1 VSRSV
6 MSLFKNDVARID
18 YTGDYESRAFFSP
31 VCRSFSSPRT
41 FLMTVFCFY
50 PAMHFDMLAH
60 LLLDV
65 FLYDSVAFC
74 LSIFLISLFLTYD
87 FMDLRGDGVMV

>member
-1 VSRSV
+1 
-6 MSLFKNDVARID
+6 
-18 YTGDYESRAFFSP
+18 
-31 VCRSFSSPRT
+31 
-41 FLMTVFCFY
+41 
-50 PAMHFDMLAH
+50 MLAH
-60 LLLDV
+60 LLFDF